1 MTCEIET
8 SMKTDLKDSIIVV
21 SDRGLTGGD
30 LVADLARKGQQKIR
44 ALDIKPLDE
53 WHQRFPDVENLGE

>member
-21 SDRGLTGGD
+21 SDRGLTGED
-30 LVADLARKGQQKIR
+30 LVADLARKGQQKSR
-44 ALDIKPLDE
+44 AFRFKPLDE
-53 WHQRFPDVENLGE
+53 WHQHFPDVENLGE